1 MLGVG
6 MQREGHK
13 EAQMIIQTLSRII
26 QVPTLE
32 EQLDLAWDENY
43 LNPRFANRR
52 CLLHVYKVNE
62 YMGF

>member
-13 EAQMIIQTLSRII
+13 EAQMIIQTFSKII
-26 QVPTLE
+26 QVPKSE
-32 EQLDLAWDENY
+32 EQLYLAWGKND

-52 CLLHVYKVNE
+52 CLLHVYKAN
-62 YMGF
+62 